1 MTTTPSAEALAIAKV
16 AINTLIHA
24 EIEGNS
30 VSLKLKDKELTALI
44 DTALAKARLE
54 GAKAMQEAAAK
65 EGDYVYEC
73 EFSALKT
80 VGERILAL
88 DPQQVINESMGK

>member
-1 MTTTPSAEALAIAKV
+1 MKTTPSAEALELASRYEWSV
-16 AINTLIHA
+16 AGV
-24 EIEGNS
+24 E
-30 VSLKLKDKELTALI
+30 KLAADI
-44 DTALAKARLE
+44 DTALVKARLE
-54 GAKAMQEAAAK
+54 GAKEMQEAAAK